1 MCADGAVEQG
11 EVRWV
16 DPREHPDPP
25 LRVSPRPPAPDV
37 TELLDLL
44 RLCREGRVY
53 EVEAWIQEG
62 RPLQAI
68 DYRHGARSH
77 RLASP
82 LRVAIETGQF
92 DLARLL
98 LVNGFLPDLEQESI
112 LDVILRT
119 RAKGYLDL
127 LISWGADPKRV
138 KPETVID
145 TYEVETMERFWE
157 AGVDLTKGHDLA
169 LTLARVTGNK
179 PAYGW
184 AKRHRDDPRVS
195 RELDMALGL
204 AVMEG
209 AEKAVSLLLW
219 AGANPHRK
227 APMLQYYNPEYDD
240 EPGSGIPAVHWAVS
254 GGKAN
259 LLRRLKPDPQLDD
272 FESLWRSVCD
282 PETLEL
288 LARMKL
294 PTDWNQMLLENL
306 LTVIQGY
313 SRSWDA
319 RRTVE
324 LASARFQARVTN
336 VGPRRSSS
344 FRREVLRAKDT
355 SDVRWALKWM
365 KSSENC
371 APEIFE
377 DLSRTP
383 AMLKKLVELKVL
395 RLPPRRRGARM
406 DSCDGA

>member
-1 MCADGAVEQG
+1 MCADGTVEPR

-16 DPREHPDPP
+16 DPREFPDPP
-25 LRVSPRPPAPDV
+25 LGVPPRPPAPDV

-53 EVEAWIQEG
+53 EVETWIKSG

-68 DYRHGARSH
+68 DYRHGKRSH

-82 LRVAIETGQF
+82 LKVAVETGQF

-98 LVNGFLPDLEQESI
+98 LCNGFLPDLEQESI
-112 LDVILRT
+112 LEVILRT
-119 RAKGYLDL
+119 RAKVFLDL

-145 TYEVETMERFWE
+145 TYEIETMEMFWE
-157 AGVDLTKGHDLA
+157 AGVDLTAGHDLA

-184 AKRHRDDPRVS
+184 CKRHRDDPRVS
-195 RELDMALGL
+195 RKLDMALGH

-209 AEKAVSLLLW
+209 EEKAVSLLLW
-219 AGANPHRK
+219 AGADPHRK
-227 APMLQYYNPEYDD
+227 APMLGYYDPEFDD
-240 EPGSGIPAVHWAVS
+240 EPGSGMTAVHWAVS
-254 GGKAN
+254 GGKPN

-288 LARMKL
+288 LAPMKL
-294 PTDWNQMLLENL
+294 PAGWNEILLGNL
-306 LTVIQGY
+306 VTAVEGY
-313 SRSWDA
+313 HRSSEA
-319 RRTVE
+319 RRVIE
-324 LASARFQARVTN
+324 LASTRFQARLTN
-336 VGPRRSSS
+336 VDSGTWSNLRRA
-344 FRREVLRAKDT
+344 VLRAKDT
-355 SDVRWALKWM
+355 YDVRWALKWL
-365 KSSENC
+365 KSPENC
-371 APEIFE
+371 DPGIFE

-383 AMLKKLVELKVL
+383 AMKKKLIELKVL

-406 DSCDGA
+406 ETGDRA